1 MISFKHILLFFC
13 VAALPAHAVYQYVQ
27 VNQGGYFEMNA
38 PASFD
43 ITFVKVTGD
52 GLKNVGFYTIADDGS
67 TSAIQPATKTGK
79 DSWSFGNFDAGARV
93 GIWLSSHSGYE
104 FTSSDYHPDQNPPSI
119 NYENSNGTYTLRGWV
134 NTGGGGHNKNAFF
147 TYGAEVVMVDP
158 DWTCGAPLPGTL
170 VSCVIGAGIVAS
182 ARGTRQRRR
191 QQQS

>member
-1 MISFKHILLFFC
+1 MILFKHILLFFC

-38 PASFD
+38 PGSFD
-43 ITFVKVTGD
+43 ITFVKTTGD
-52 GLKNVGFYTIADDGS
+52 GLNNVGYYTIADDGS
-67 TSAIQPATKTGK
+67 PSAIQQATQTGK
-79 DSWSFGNFDAGARV
+79 DSWSFGNFDAGTRV
-93 GIWLSSHSGYE
+93 GIWLSSRSGYE
-104 FTSSDYHPDQNPPSI
+104 FTSSDYYPAQNPPSM
-119 NYENSNGTYTLRGWV
+119 NYYNGDGTYTLQGWV
-134 NTGGGGHNKNAFF
+134 NTGGGNNKNAFF
-147 TYGAEVVMVDP
+147 TYGAPVVIVDP